1 MIIMTDNFESRAAK
15 SLGAEFPKWI
25 PHSYISHFS
34 PNTLQA
40 CIESVKGLYVSR
52 WLSYT
57 PWELSALAMRAA
69 FRKHKATDKCFNL
82 SETLKSEMDQTYR
95 LFALRRII
103 NRFRFDF
110 SFGRNPDSA
119 LMYAVVRKK

>member
-1 MIIMTDNFESRAAK
+1 
-15 SLGAEFPKWI
+15 
-25 PHSYISHFS
+25 
-34 PNTLQA
+34 
-40 CIESVKGLYVSR
+40 
-52 WLSYT
+52 
-57 PWELSALAMRAA
+57 MRAA